1 MRRGSAALGLALL
14 ARAAAA
20 DPAYVSDEIV
30 LNVYSQENDEGPR
43 LATLHSG
50 AILEALSVSG
60 EYTQVRTVDGAIG
73 WVKSAYLTSHEP
85 ATVRLAHL
93 EEEISRTRATTPALA
108 EAAARSEL
116 QSLRQQLDA
125 LRNAPTAIVA
135 PTHDE
140 TRAKPWLLLCACVIG
155 LIIGFCTGYAVLAH
169 RLKQK
174 FGGIKVY

>member
-1 MRRGSAALGLALL
+1 MKCGWAALGLALL

-30 LNVYSQENDEGPR
+30 LNVYSQENDKGPR

-50 AILEALSVSG
+50 ATLETMSVNG
-60 EYTQVRTVDGAIG
+60 EYTQVRTVDGTIG
-73 WVKSAYLTSHEP
+73 WVKSAYLTTHEP

-93 EEEISRTRATTPALA
+93 EEEISRTRAITPALA

-125 LRNAPTAIVA
+125 LRNAPPDIVA
-135 PTHDE
+135 SGDKE
-140 TRAKPWLLLCACVIG
+140 TPARPWLLLCACVIG

-174 FGGIKVY
+174 FGGLKVY